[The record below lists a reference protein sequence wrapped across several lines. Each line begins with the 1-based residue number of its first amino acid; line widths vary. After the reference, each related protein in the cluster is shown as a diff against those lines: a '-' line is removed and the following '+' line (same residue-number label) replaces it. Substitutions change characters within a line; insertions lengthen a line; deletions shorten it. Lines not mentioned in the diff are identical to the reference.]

1 LDLRAGAL
9 KIPANR
15 FRLAREEPMRTT
27 RRSLPIII
35 AAVMLASAAFAR
47 SPEIYAGIVPTTAV
61 GGYDPV
67 AYFTDGKPVSGK
79 KELTF
84 SWKGATW
91 RFANEKNLE
100 AFKASPERPCPAIR
114 RLLRLGGVARL
125 YRQGRSQGVEDRRRQ
140 ALSELRRRRAEE
152 LGERY
157 SRQHR
162 QGRQELAP
170 RPGQIIPSPGLV
182 PALRGAPILSTCA
195 ENSSSPGLARAKLA
209 PGESETVRPC
219 VNTLT

>member
-100 AFKASPERPCPAIR
+100 AFKASPERYAPQY
-114 RLLRLGGVARL
+114 GGYCAWAVSQGYTAK
-125 YRQGRSQGVEDRRRQ
+125 GRSQGVEDRRRQ